1 MTRVRRSPALPRGF
15 SHEARLYLRP
25 TALIGGAGADAAI
38 EAGVARRL
46 AGGAFAFSA
55 LEVFVRD
62 RGAITAAVA
71 PLAEA
76 AAWAGALDGPAAGRV
91 AALFDRLS
99 APRAPVSGVAI
110 DRPAIMGVINVTPDS
125 FSDGGDFA
133 DADAAI
139 AHGRALA
146 DAGAAILDVGGESTR
161 PGSDAITADEELAR
175 ALPVV
180 EALAAQ
186 GFTVSID
193 TRRAVV
199 MRAALEAGARIVND
213 VSALAFDAESL
224 GVVAACDA
232 PVVLMHCP
240 GDPRTMQESPA
251 YDFAPLDVYDYLE
264 ARVEACEAAG
274 LDRARIVVDP
284 GIGFGKTPTGHNIEI
299 LQSLSLYHGL
309 GCALL
314 IGVSRKRFI
323 GCLAGVDAPKERL
336 PGSLAAGLAALGQG
350 VQIIR
355 VHDVAETAQAL
366 AVWNAISAPPGDAG
380 G

>member
-91 AALFDRLS
+91 AVLFARLS
-99 APRAPVSGVAI
+99 APRAPVSGVSI

-146 DAGAAILDVGGESTR
+146 DAGAAILDVGGDSTR
-161 PGSDAITADEELAR
+161 PGSDAITVEEELAR

-224 GVVAACDA
+224 GVVAASGA
-232 PVVLMHCP
+232 PIVLMHCL
-240 GDPRTMQESPA
+240 GDPGTMQESPA
-251 YDFAPLDVYDYLE
+251 YDFAPLDVYDNLE

-274 LDRARIVVDP
+274 IDRARIVVDP

-299 LQSLSLYHGL
+299 LQNLSLYHGL
-309 GCALL
+309 GCAVL
-314 IGVSRKRFI
+314 IGVSRKGFI
-323 GCLAGVDAPKERL
+323 GRLAGIDAPKERL

-366 AVWNAISAPPGDAG
+366 AVWQAIAG
-380 G
+380 GG